1 MTQTEQTPDRVS
13 GAMFLKGWNLSSSR
27 QLTHC
32 PSNLENWDVGAV
44 ATASRKQGDGGGG
57 RDLQQEMRRWKRWSL
72 EQLFSGNTDQGGL

>member
-1 MTQTEQTPDRVS
+1 MGSKQQQTADP
-13 GAMFLKGWNLSSSR
+13 LS
-27 QLTHC
+27 QQ
-32 PSNLENWDVGAV
+32 LENWDVGAV